1 MTPAQGTKLVRES
14 EIEAYLDL
22 ATRRAGG
29 ITRKFTCPGRSG
41 VPDRIVIL
49 CGYVMFVE
57 VKAPNGKLTALQ
69 EREHQVLR
77 ENGAVVT
84 TVYSR
89 EGVDTLLR
97 NVS

>member
-1 MTPAQGTKLVRES
+1 MSDIIRES
-14 EIEAYLDL
+14 QIEAYLCKRVREL
-22 ATRRAGG
+22 GG
-29 ITRKFTCPGRSG
+29 LCYKFVSPGRSG
-41 VPDRIVIL
+41 VPDRIVVYS
-49 CGYVMFVE
+49 GSVYFVE
-57 VKAPNGKLTALQ
+57 VKSPTGVLTALQ